1 MDSRECRRPS
11 HRLEAVER
19 QVGDEVAVRVV
30 DVDLAGGGAEEEVA
44 AVGRPLHVR
53 QVARLDLL
61 PPEPVPV
68 VRSDDDHA
76 ILVHDA
82 DAAPVGRPLH
92 AAHSRLV
99 PVVDHLFVP
108 VRQRGPRGG
117 APKSRLLSSPR
128 PNSLPSRRR
137 QRAHHC
143 PLCNI
148 HTMMRPFWS
157 AVVSLRWFSFQQTQ
171 RTMPSCPSRVW
182 FIERL
187 LGAPDAF
194 ARSAALEESSLSTYA
209 SPGGSTGAVIMSGIF
224 WGLPVVGNQSTAV
237 FSGPYCVCRA
247 GRARLEQPFL
257 TATADPT
264 AETVPVEA
272 GQPCSVGN
280 RYLLGQVD
288 VHAEREVEPRRRVD
302 DATADVS
309 RRVFFF
315 AWRRR
320 KFCRPAG
327 LPLPTYLPILLM
339 GN

>member
-1 MDSRECRRPS
+1 
-11 HRLEAVER
+11 
-19 QVGDEVAVRVV
+19 
-30 DVDLAGGGAEEEVA
+30 
-44 AVGRPLHVR
+44 
-53 QVARLDLL
+53 
-61 PPEPVPV
+61 
-68 VRSDDDHA
+68 
-76 ILVHDA
+76 
-82 DAAPVGRPLH
+82 
-92 AAHSRLV
+92 
-99 PVVDHLFVP
+99 
-108 VRQRGPRGG
+108 
-117 APKSRLLSSPR
+117 
-128 PNSLPSRRR
+128 
-137 QRAHHC
+137 
-143 PLCNI
+143 
-148 HTMMRPFWS
+148 
-157 AVVSLRWFSFQQTQ
+157 
-171 RTMPSCPSRVW
+171 
-182 FIERL
+182 
-187 LGAPDAF
+187 
-194 ARSAALEESSLSTYA
+194 
-209 SPGGSTGAVIMSGIF
+209 MSGIF

-237 FSGPYCVCRA
+237 FSGRYCVCRA